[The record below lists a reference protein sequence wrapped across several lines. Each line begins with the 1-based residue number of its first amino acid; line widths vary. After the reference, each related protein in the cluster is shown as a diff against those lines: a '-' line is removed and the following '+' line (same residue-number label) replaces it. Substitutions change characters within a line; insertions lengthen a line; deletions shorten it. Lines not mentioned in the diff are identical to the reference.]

1 MAQLEVGIGADPS
14 GLQKGIK
21 TAVSAIDVLK
31 KRNEEL
37 QISLKKNVTNSVQVS
52 ASIAKIQKQFKD
64 GAISSKSFQSQL
76 SQLSTTEFKLSNENK
91 SLSASLSQ
99 VNKQTNQLG
108 GSSGMGKLTKGAANG
123 SSAMTAFSRTIQ
135 DAPFGI
141 MGVSNN
147 ITNLTEQFGYLKART
162 GSAGGALKAMLKD
175 LTGFGGI
182 TLAISVVTSLLLI
195 FGDKLFKTKDKA
207 KALKEEQEKLTN
219 SLNDYVDG
227 LEAVQQAG
235 LKGAKSAQKEAISLR
250 LLKTQA
256 ENTNLSIKDRISAVD
271 ELQKMYPS
279 YLGNV
284 SKEKI
289 LNGEV
294 ASTFDTLTI
303 SILKRA
309 KATAAL
315 NLIVQNSEKLLILES
330 QQAAK
335 NDEIKK
341 KGIELQN
348 ANTLAQLR
356 AGNEREGLNF
366 SVSRAID
373 LQSDYNKLVK
383 EGTKLEGQIQSIE
396 LTNIDLEKA
405 VSALG
410 GIVPLDFSLNLG
422 KNKKAIS
429 LLDLAEVVPADMS
442 VYAGIIL
449 SDLRKLADNFDI
461 ALEGKGLDWEAAYNA
476 SKQLEK
482 QAEVEANLL
491 AFNESVLDIM
501 SQGTFDALSGFGD
514 AIGNA
519 IGSGGNILEAAGNA
533 LLGTLGGIM
542 VKYGKLILAFG
553 LASEALKAAMAN
565 PFGGGIAAVV
575 AGIALIAI
583 GSAISSFASGTSSGS
598 SSGVA
603 SSGGSGS
610 GNSQMTSN
618 NGFSGGN
625 SNNSGGTVIFEI
637 AGTKLIGVLSNT
649 LSRNKNLGGT
659 LSIST

>member
-52 ASIAKIQKQFKD
+52 ASIEKIQKQFKD

-182 TLAISVVTSLLLI
+182 TLAISVVTSLLLV

-250 LLKTQA
+250 LLRTQA
-256 ENTNLSIKDRISAVD
+256 EDTNLSMKDRIGAVN

-294 ASTFDTLTI
+294 AKTFDILTI

-315 NLIVQNSEKLLILES
+315 NQIVQNSEKLLILES
-330 QQAAK
+330 QQAAEK
-335 NDEIKK
+335 QKLIDLEKKHIAAIAENKTSAGSYYKMLVNDARDAVNEQKK
-341 KGIELQN
+341 ILNSLSGDIQNIEL
-348 ANTLAQLR
+348 
-356 AGNEREGLNF
+356 
-366 SVSRAID
+366 S
-373 LQSDYNKLVK
+373 
-383 EGTKLEGQIQSIE
+383 
-396 LTNIDLEKA
+396 NIDLEKA
-405 VSALG
+405 VSDFG
-410 GIVPLDFSLNLG
+410 GVVPLDFSLNLG

-442 VYAGIIL
+442 VYADIIL

-461 ALEGKGLDWEAAYNA
+461 ALEGKGIDWEAAYNA
-476 SKQLEK
+476 IKQLEK
-482 QAEVEANLL
+482 QAEVEANLM
-491 AFNESVLDIM
+491 AFNESM
-501 SQGTFDALSGFGD
+501 
-514 AIGNA
+514 N
-519 IGSGGNILEAAGNA
+519 NIITNSLI
-533 LLGTLGGIM
+533 GTLGQIGTAFGEALATGGNVLSSIGQTLIQGLAGFLGKM
-542 VKYGKLILAFG
+542 GDLLIEYGTLAVIKGKLDVAIALGGPIAIAAGFAAIAIG
-553 LASEALKAAMAN
+553 VALKAVSGAM
-565 PFGGGIAAVV
+565 
-575 AGIALIAI
+575 
-583 GSAISSFASGTSSGS
+583 GSLASGG

>member
-52 ASIAKIQKQFKD
+52 ASIEKIQKQFKD

-182 TLAISVVTSLLLI
+182 TLAISVVTSLLLV

-250 LLKTQA
+250 LLRTQA
-256 ENTNLSIKDRISAVD
+256 EDTNLSMKDRISAVD

-294 ASTFDTLTI
+294 AKTFDILTI

-330 QQAAK
+330 QQAAEK
-335 NDEIKK
+335 QKLIDLEKKHIEAIAENKTSAGSYYKMLVNDARDAVNEQKK
-341 KGIELQN
+341 ILNSLSGDIQNIEL
-348 ANTLAQLR
+348 
-356 AGNEREGLNF
+356 
-366 SVSRAID
+366 S
-373 LQSDYNKLVK
+373 
-383 EGTKLEGQIQSIE
+383 
-396 LTNIDLEKA
+396 NIDLEKA
-405 VSALG
+405 VSDFG
-410 GIVPLDFSLNLG
+410 GVVPLDFSLNLG

-442 VYAGIIL
+442 VYADIIL

-461 ALEGKGLDWEAAYNA
+461 ALEGKGIDWEAAYNA
-476 SKQLEK
+476 IKQLEK
-482 QAEVEANLL
+482 QAEVEANLM
-491 AFNESVLDIM
+491 AFNESM
-501 SQGTFDALSGFGD
+501 
-514 AIGNA
+514 N
-519 IGSGGNILEAAGNA
+519 NIITNSLI
-533 LLGTLGGIM
+533 GTLGQIGTAFGEALATGGNVLSAIGQTLIQGLAGFLGKM
-542 VKYGKLILAFG
+542 GDLLIEYGTLAVIKGKLDVAIALGGPIAISAGFAAIAIG
-553 LASEALKAAMAN
+553 VALKAVSGAM
-565 PFGGGIAAVV
+565 
-575 AGIALIAI
+575 
-583 GSAISSFASGTSSGS
+583 GSLASGG